1 MRYAIVAGVFLESQG
16 GPRVLT
22 DVKTFRLILIESQ
35 LLFARALAQ
44 VLSADSSIY
53 VSSILRS
60 VEDLPA
66 TPPSQGADL
75 ALIGIDKYASDIAA
89 TFATCRQRIPN
100 TRLCALTSFV
110 QPELMQRCLAAGA
123 DGFVIKDTSVSE
135 LTSAIKLLAEGTPYV
150 DPRVAGGVLRRRAMN
165 KEIPLNELS
174 NREPQ
179 IVRLIAQ
186 GLSNRAIGANLL
198 LSEKTVKNH
207 ISRIFEKLQIPARTG
222 VAVYAIRT
230 GIA

>member
-1 MRYAIVAGVFLESQG
+1 MF
-16 GPRVLT
+16 T
-22 DVKTFRLILIESQ
+22 DGKTFRLILIESQ

-53 VSSILRS
+53 VSSILKS

-66 TPPSQGADL
+66 TPSQSADL

-174 NREPQ
+174 SRETQ

-186 GLSNRAIGANLL
+186 GMSNRAIGANLL

>member
-1 MRYAIVAGVFLESQG
+1 MFTGLKA
-16 GPRVLT
+16 
-22 DVKTFRLILIESQ
+22 FRLNIIESQ

-60 VEDLPA
+60 VEDLPE
-66 TPPSQGADL
+66 TPHQDADL
-75 ALIGIDKYASDIAA
+75 ALIGIDKYASDIAT

-174 NREPQ
+174 NRETQ

>member
-1 MRYAIVAGVFLESQG
+1 MF
-16 GPRVLT
+16 T
-22 DVKTFRLILIESQ
+22 DAKTFRLILIESQ

-60 VEDLPA
+60 VEDLPE
-66 TPPSQGADL
+66 TPHQDADL
-75 ALIGIDKYASDIAA
+75 ALIGIDKYASDIAT

-174 NREPQ
+174 NRETQ

>member
-1 MRYAIVAGVFLESQG
+1 MF
-16 GPRVLT
+16 T
-22 DVKTFRLILIESQ
+22 DGKTFRLILIESQ

-53 VSSILRS
+53 VSSILKS

-66 TPPSQGADL
+66 TPSQTADL

-174 NREPQ
+174 SRETQ

-186 GLSNRAIGANLL
+186 GMSNRAIGANLL

>member
-1 MRYAIVAGVFLESQG
+1 VF
-16 GPRVLT
+16 T
-22 DVKTFRLILIESQ
+22 DAKTFRLILIESQ

-60 VEDLPA
+60 VEDLPE
-66 TPPSQGADL
+66 TPHQDADL
-75 ALIGIDKYASDIAA
+75 ALIGIDKYASDIAT

-174 NREPQ
+174 NRETQ

>member
-1 MRYAIVAGVFLESQG
+1 MF
-16 GPRVLT
+16 T
-22 DVKTFRLILIESQ
+22 DAKTFRLILIESQ

-60 VEDLPA
+60 VEDLPE
-66 TPPSQGADL
+66 TPQQDADL
-75 ALIGIDKYASDIAA
+75 ALIGIDKYASDIAT

-174 NREPQ
+174 NRETQ

>member
-1 MRYAIVAGVFLESQG
+1 MF
-16 GPRVLT
+16 T
-22 DVKTFRLILIESQ
+22 DAKTFRLILIESQ

-60 VEDLPA
+60 VEDLPE
-66 TPPSQGADL
+66 TPHQDADL
-75 ALIGIDKYASDIAA
+75 ALIGIDKYASDIAT

-165 KEIPLNELS
+165 KEIPFNELS
-174 NREPQ
+174 NRETQ

-186 GLSNRAIGANLL
+186 GLSNGAIGANLL

-207 ISRIFEKLQIPARTG
+207 ISRIFKKLRIPARTG

>member
-1 MRYAIVAGVFLESQG
+1 VF
-16 GPRVLT
+16 T
-22 DVKTFRLILIESQ
+22 DGKTFRLILIESQ

-53 VSSILRS
+53 VSSILKS

-66 TPPSQGADL
+66 TPSQSADL

-174 NREPQ
+174 SRETQ

-186 GLSNRAIGANLL
+186 GMSNRAIGANLL